1 MPAVGDAVAG
11 PAAEEDLPRDHHR
24 EPVAGR
30 QVEHRGLGARQR
42 RRGGPGTV
50 GAPSAF
56 SRPRSGMYSPKGTRR
71 TLS

>member
-1 MPAVGDAVAG
+1 MGDAVAG

-42 RRGGPGTV
+42 VAGTRYV